1 MKPST
6 KEIRTFGAGIA
17 GLVAAISLARSGFEV
32 EVYEKRGQIGGSS
45 KWHPSV
51 HQQTFDLKKTSEYI
65 DIDLA
70 PCFHSVKK
78 HTFYLYGRTF
88 ILDTPVNSHVC
99 EKGPRASSIES
110 YLYSQAK
117 KLGVRFVF
125 GETFDSKSIKHLK
138 TGTHQCIVATGL
150 EPKPYR
156 DLNIK
161 HTTIQGFSSSQRT
174 EEKDF
179 VISYHGDYTNHDFAY
194 VASFG
199 DLMFSL
205 LFARKGIREEN
216 LEAFRQHLLESE
228 NLTFDDWQFSTGC
241 VPLEKNLVKNGIVL
255 AGTLSGMIDPFYLNG
270 ISGALI
276 SGKIAALFFTDRDS
290 AFREF
295 SRFTRNFHIKRNLK
309 LVSDVLPVKKFS
321 FPLVAG
327 LNSRLKWVGV
337 I

>member
-1 MKPST
+1 MGKAI
-6 KEIRTFGAGIA
+6 EIYGAGIS
-17 GLVAAISLARSGFEV
+17 GLVAAINLAKSGFEV
-32 EVYEKRGQIGGSS
+32 EVREKRSRVGGSP

-51 HQQTFDLKKTSEYI
+51 HQQTSDLEKTSEYI
-65 DIDLA
+65 GIDVA

-88 ILDTPVNSHVC
+88 ILDTPVNSYVC
-99 EKGPRASSIES
+99 EKGPRPSSIES
-110 YLYSQAK
+110 YLCSQAE

-125 GETFDSKSIKHLK
+125 GEAFDLESIKLLNME
-138 TGTHQCIVATGL
+138 THRCIVATGL
-150 EPKPYR
+150 EHKPYR
-156 DLNIK
+156 DLGIK
-161 HTTIQGFSSSQRT
+161 HAAIQGFRSSQKT

-179 VISYHGDYTNHDFAY
+179 AISYHGDCTNHDFAY

-216 LEAFRQHLLESE
+216 LEDFRQYLLESE
-228 NLTFDDWQFSTGC
+228 KITLDDWRFSTGC
-241 VPLEKNLVKNGIVL
+241 VPLEKNLVKNDVVL
-255 AGTLSGMIDPFYLNG
+255 AGTISGMIDPFYLNG
-270 ISGALI
+270 ISPALI
-276 SGKIAALFFTDRDS
+276 SGKIAALYFTDRKR

-295 SRFTRNFHIKRNLK
+295 DRFTRNFHIKRNLK

-321 FPLVAG
+321 FPLVAR
-327 LNSRLKWVGV
+327 LNSRLKGVGV